1 MKDSQQN
8 ARPKIL
14 LVDDEADFCAIT
26 ALGLKKF
33 GYDVVTA
40 SSACDALN
48 IMRTN
53 KPDLVLMD
61 VSLEGQ
67 FDGIQAAEQ
76 IRSDF
81 DTAVIYL
88 TGHTDDF
95 IVRQAKITE
104 PFGYIVKPVK
114 LGELKA
120 AIEVVLYKAKTES
133 ELKNLNRR
141 LEEANQKLHDF
152 AHVVSHD
159 LKTPLRGIRRLTE
172 WIARDCANIL
182 TPDER
187 KHIQQITERVD
198 RMYSLIDKILEYSS
212 VEDKDEDK
220 SMVDLGELVNSVI
233 EMLDSPENVTIT
245 IENQLPVYEC
255 NETRIAQVFQNLLG
269 NAVKYIDKPEGR
281 IRVGCVEEE
290 FFWKFSVKDNGPG
303 IEKKHFD
310 KVFELFKTLVPPDK
324 GGGTGIGLATVK
336 KIVEMY
342 GGSVW
347 LESELGKGSTFY
359 FSLPKREATS
369 ENEKSAAT
377 ATARKQA
384 SIFKGT
390 AI

>member
-1 MKDSQQN
+1 MDYSQQN
-8 ARPKIL
+8 AKPKIL

-26 ALGLKKF
+26 SLGLKNI

-40 SSACDALN
+40 LSASDALN

-61 VSLEGQ
+61 IALEEQ
-67 FDGIQAAEQ
+67 FDGIQVAEQ

-81 DTAVIYL
+81 GTGVIYL
-88 TGHTDDF
+88 TGHTDNF
-95 IVRQAKITE
+95 IVRHAKTTE
-104 PFGYIVKPVK
+104 PFGYVVKPVE

-120 AIEVVLYKAKTES
+120 AIEVALYKAKTEG
-133 ELKNLNRR
+133 ELKNLNER

-172 WIARDCANIL
+172 LIAADCANIL
-182 TPDER
+182 TPDGR
-187 KHIQQITERVD
+187 KHVQQITERVD
-198 RMYSLIDKILEYSS
+198 RMYSFIDKILEYSS

-233 EMLDSPENVTIT
+233 ETIDAPEKVTIT

-255 NETRIAQVFQNLLG
+255 NETRIVQVFQNLLG
-269 NAVKYIDKPEGR
+269 NAVKYIDKPQGQ

-290 FFWKFSVKDNGPG
+290 SFWKFSVEDNGPG

-347 LESELGKGSTFY
+347 LDSEPGKGSTFF

-369 ENEKSAAT
+369 ENEKNTAT
-377 ATARKQA
+377 ATAK
-384 SIFKGT
+384 K
-390 AI
+390 

>member
-8 ARPKIL
+8 VRSKIL
-14 LVDDEADFCAIT
+14 LVDDEPDFCAIT
-26 ALGLKKF
+26 ALGLKNL

-40 SSACDALN
+40 LSACDALD

-53 KPDLVLMD
+53 RPDLVLMD
-61 VSLEGQ
+61 IALEEQ
-67 FDGIQAAEQ
+67 FDGIQVAEQ
-76 IRSDF
+76 IRSEF
-81 DTAVIYL
+81 GIAVIYL
-88 TGHTDDF
+88 TGHTDNF
-95 IVRQAKITE
+95 IVRHAKITE

-114 LGELKA
+114 LEELKA
-120 AIEVVLYKAKTES
+120 VIEVALYKAKTES
-133 ELKNLNRR
+133 ELKNLNTR
-141 LEEANQKLHDF
+141 LEEANRKLHDF

-172 WIARDCANIL
+172 WIAKDCANML
-182 TPDER
+182 TPDGTKHVQQMIER
-187 KHIQQITERVD
+187 ID
-198 RMYSLIDKILEYSS
+198 RMYSLIDRIIEYSS

-233 EMLDSPENVTIT
+233 EMINSPEKITIT

-255 NETRIAQVFQNLLG
+255 NETRITQVFQNLLG
-269 NAVKYIDKPEGR
+269 NAVKYMDKPRGQ

-290 FFWKFSVKDNGPG
+290 SFWKFSVKDNGPG
-303 IEKKHFD
+303 IERKHFE

-359 FSLPKREATS
+359 FTLSKREATS
-369 ENEKSAAT
+369 TSERSST
-377 ATARKQA
+377 MATARK
-384 SIFKGT
+384 
-390 AI
+390 

>member
-1 MKDSQQN
+1 MKDSKQN

-26 ALGLKKF
+26 ALGLKKL

-40 SSACDALN
+40 LSACDALD
-48 IMRTN
+48 IVRTSR
-53 KPDLVLMD
+53 PDLVLMD
-61 VSLEGQ
+61 IALEEQ
-67 FDGIQAAEQ
+67 FDGIQVAEQ

-88 TGHTDDF
+88 TGHTDNF
-95 IVRQAKITE
+95 IVRHAKITE

-114 LGELKA
+114 LEELKA
-120 AIEVVLYKAKTES
+120 AIETALYKAKTES

-141 LEEANQKLHDF
+141 LEEANQKLRDF
-152 AHVVSHD
+152 AYVVSHD

-172 WIARDCANIL
+172 WIARDCADRL
-182 TPDER
+182 TPDGTQHVR
-187 KHIQQITERVD
+187 QIIERVD
-198 RMYSLIDKILEYSS
+198 RMYSFIDKILEYSS

-233 EMLDSPENVTIT
+233 EAIDAPEKVTIT

-269 NAVKYIDKPEGR
+269 NAVKYIDKPHGE
-281 IRVGCVEEE
+281 ISVGCVEEE
-290 FFWKFSVKDNGPG
+290 SFWKFSVKDNGPG
-303 IEKKHFD
+303 IEKKPFD
-310 KVFELFKTLVPPDK
+310 KVFELFKTLASPDE

-359 FSLPKREATS
+359 FTLPKREVTS
-369 ENEKSAAT
+369 EGKEIAVAA
-377 ATARKQA
+377 A
-384 SIFKGT
+384 

>member
-26 ALGLKKF
+26 ALGLKKL

-40 SSACDALN
+40 LSACDALD

-53 KPDLVLMD
+53 RPDLVLMD
-61 VSLEGQ
+61 ISLEGQ

-88 TGHTDDF
+88 TCHADDF
-95 IVRQAKITE
+95 IVRHAKIAE
-104 PFGYIVKPVK
+104 PFGYIVKPVE

-120 AIEVVLYKAKTES
+120 TIDVVLYKAKTES
-133 ELKNLNRR
+133 EMRNLNRR

-159 LKTPLRGIRRLTE
+159 LKAPLRGVRRLTE
-172 WIARDCANIL
+172 WIARDCGGRV
-182 TPDER
+182 TPDES

-198 RMYSLIDKILEYSS
+198 RMYSLIDRILEYSS

-220 SMVDLGELVNSVI
+220 SMVDLGKLVNSVI
-233 EMLDSPENVTIT
+233 EMIDCPENVTIT
-245 IENQLPVYEC
+245 IENQLPVCEC

-281 IRVGCVEEE
+281 IRVGCIKEE
-290 FFWKFSVKDNGPG
+290 FFWKFSVNDNGPG

-342 GGSVW
+342 GGSIW
-347 LESELGKGSTFY
+347 LESELGNGSTFY
-359 FSLPKREATS
+359 FTLPKREATS
-369 ENEKSAAT
+369 ENEKSTAT
-377 ATARKQA
+377 ATARK
-384 SIFKGT
+384 
-390 AI
+390 

>member
-1 MKDSQQN
+1 MKDLQQN

-14 LVDDEADFCAIT
+14 LVDDDADFCTIT
-26 ALGLKKF
+26 ALGLEKL

-40 SSACDALN
+40 LSACDALD
-48 IMRTN
+48 IVRTN
-53 KPDLVLMD
+53 RPDLVLMD
-61 VSLEGQ
+61 IALEGQ

-81 DTAVIYL
+81 GTAVIYL
-88 TGHTDDF
+88 TGHTDNF
-95 IVRQAKITE
+95 IVRHAKITE
-104 PFGYIVKPVK
+104 PFGYIVKPVE
-114 LGELKA
+114 LEELKA
-120 AIEVVLYKAKTES
+120 AIETALYKAKTEN

-141 LEEANQKLHDF
+141 LEEANQKLRDF
-152 AHVVSHD
+152 AYIVSHD
-159 LKTPLRGIRRLTE
+159 LKAPLRGIRRLTE
-172 WIARDCANIL
+172 WITMDCANGL
-182 TPDER
+182 TPDGTQHVR
-187 KHIQQITERVD
+187 QITERVD
-198 RMYSLIDKILEYSS
+198 RMYSFIDKILEYSS
-212 VEDKDEDK
+212 VEDKAEDK

-233 EMLDSPENVTIT
+233 EMVNAPEKVTIT

-269 NAVKYIDKPEGR
+269 NAVKYIDKPQGE

-310 KVFELFKTLVPPDK
+310 KVFELFKTLVPPDE

-359 FSLPKREATS
+359 FTLPRCEVTS
-369 ENEKSAAT
+369 GGKKSAA
-377 ATARKQA
+377 AAA
-384 SIFKGT
+384 